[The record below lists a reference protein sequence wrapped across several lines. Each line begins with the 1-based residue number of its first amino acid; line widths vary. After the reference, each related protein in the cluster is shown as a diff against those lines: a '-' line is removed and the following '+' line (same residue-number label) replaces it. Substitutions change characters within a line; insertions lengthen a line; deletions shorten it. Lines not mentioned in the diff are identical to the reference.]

1 MTGRLDIKLQAEN
14 VAKLDKKLKKNKTDV
29 KVAKARDEM
38 AKDLE
43 VPGIFLILSQN
54 LTLILM
60 LQVKTQQFEEQER
73 SAVQEIACQERTHYT
88 TFAACLKPL
97 IVEQVAM
104 LREVE
109 QLDGVMDKL
118 NQIIADPFNK
128 LSSSEEIV
136 SFVKVRQ

>member
-54 LTLILM
+54 LTLILTGEDATVRGAGKICRAGDCLPGANPLHHLRRLPQAPHRGAGGHVEGGRAVGRGDGQAQPDHRRP
-60 LQVKTQQFEEQER
+60 LQ
-73 SAVQEIACQERTHYT
+73 
-88 TFAACLKPL
+88 
-97 IVEQVAM
+97 
-104 LREVE
+104 
-109 QLDGVMDKL
+109 
-118 NQIIADPFNK
+118 
-128 LSSSEEIV
+128 
-136 SFVKVRQ
+136 

>member
-1 MTGRLDIKLQAEN
+1 M
-14 VAKLDKKLKKNKTDV
+14 
-29 KVAKARDEM
+29 
-38 AKDLE
+38 
-43 VPGIFLILSQN
+43 
-54 LTLILM
+54 
-60 LQVKTQQFEEQER
+60 KTQQFEEQER

-128 LSSSEEIV
+128 LSSSEEIL
-136 SFVKVRQ
+136 SFVKVREYSHARHQQCINCHFVKDSEEVFSFASPRSSPRSSISSRSSSLRSVSCQDFPDLVD